1 MLHSGMRKITPEDK
15 ELVKWAMWAH
25 GSALLGLIIPY
36 ANMLGPYY
44 ILKNKVG
51 EFPEVEQHAKAAL
64 NFQITMSIYFTI
76 SFILLLVWIGIFGL
90 ILLAVY
96 ELIVVMLAVLEAH
109 DLEVYNYPLSRKF
122 ID

>member
-1 MLHSGMRKITPEDK
+1 MRKITSKDK

-25 GSALLGLIIPY
+25 GSGLLGLLIPY

-44 ILKNKVG
+44 ILKKKAV
-51 EFPEVEQHAKAAL
+51 EFPEVAIHAKAAL
-64 NFQITMSIYFTI
+64 NFQMTMSIYFTI

-96 ELIVVMLAVLEAH
+96 ELIVVLLAVLEAH
-109 DLEVYNYPLSRKF
+109 DLEVYEYPMSMKF

>member
-1 MLHSGMRKITPEDK
+1 MLLSGMRKITPEDK

-36 ANMLGPYY
+36 TNMLGPYY
-44 ILKNKVG
+44 ILKNKVD
-51 EFPEVEQHAKAAL
+51 EFPEVEKHAKAAL

-76 SFILLLVWIGIFGL
+76 SFILLLIWIGVFGL

-109 DLEVYNYPLSRKF
+109 DLEVYEYPLSMKF